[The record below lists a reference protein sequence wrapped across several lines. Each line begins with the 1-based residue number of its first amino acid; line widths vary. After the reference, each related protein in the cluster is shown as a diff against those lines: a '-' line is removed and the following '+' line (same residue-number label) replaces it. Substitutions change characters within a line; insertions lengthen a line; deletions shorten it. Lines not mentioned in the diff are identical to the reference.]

1 RRRHLR
7 RARRRDPRLR
17 PHGGAGDLDRMSR
30 SSVAVVTPG
39 GNGRDGT
46 SSLPTGTP
54 GWDGGDVRVDGQVPL
69 ATALLTAG
77 LCAEIFS
84 GNWGNFGVP
93 GALDRVLVA
102 AGFAAVVIAGVRLV
116 SGRRFHARPIH
127 VLLVVASV
135 YALCSAVAAGTISDS
150 KARFAL
156 LDRFGF

>member
-1 RRRHLR
+1 
-7 RARRRDPRLR
+7 
-17 PHGGAGDLDRMSR
+17 
-30 SSVAVVTPG
+30 
-39 GNGRDGT
+39 
-46 SSLPTGTP
+46 
-54 GWDGGDVRVDGQVPL
+54 
-69 ATALLTAG
+69 AG

-156 LDRFGF
+156 LDRFGFVPFLLFVAAPVVFARERQRRFLLAALILVGAYVGLTNIFETVHLHALVFPKYIADPAIGLHFG